1 MSTFEI
7 LPERASREVYRTLIE
22 ERRLVDLTWRLVGRN
37 GGRITTVYLPCYQA
51 YGFLGSQTVQEEA
64 VNRTI
69 LESVLTGEARRDC
82 LYMDGVP
89 PMPADEREYGYPFP
103 NAFCIR
109 MPRIERRMQDRQP
122 GYDYGVFVSEWQEPT
137 HQEMAV
143 LRGEL
148 RKRTTVSLEG
158 AFVHQPERILR
169 ATLALIRQLWS
180 VEQAQDV
187 VLAAFAEQPVRQT
200 LVNDVANW
208 VTTIPSTPWKQALER
223 FVQVLRSEGRS
234 VMAAIWG
241 FALVRREFA
250 DRYPSFT
257 KDEIFVQ
264 TIEAYARELYPEE
277 VLILDSGFGQ
287 MTTILKSL

>member
-7 LPERASREVYRTLIE
+7 LGEKASREVYRTLIE

-51 YGFLGSQTVQEEA
+51 YAFLGSQTVQEEA
-64 VNRTI
+64 VNRTL

-89 PMPADEREYGYPFP
+89 PMPADEREYGYSCPT
-103 NAFCIR
+103 AFCLR
-109 MPRIERRMQDRQP
+109 MPRQEKRVQYRQP
-122 GYDYGVFVSEWQEPT
+122 RFDYAVFVSEWQEPT

-158 AFVHQPERILR
+158 AFIHQPVRILR

-223 FVQVLRSEGRS
+223 FVQALRDEDRS
-234 VMAAIWG
+234 VMAAMWG

-250 DRYPSFT
+250 DRYFSLSN
-257 KDEIFVQ
+257 DEVFVQ
-264 TIEAYARELYPEE
+264 TMEAYARELYPEE